1 MIWFDLVCV
10 CFQENQFLE
19 FIFLIFPCLA
29 TTWKTSQRKLNSGQ
43 HRKCNFNRGKCF
55 PFDRTGK
62 HFPFLSLH
70 TFFSNSQITVS
81 LFSSTIGKQQQVHH
95 FFGTIEAL
103 KSRSLS
109 NHFRYLFS
117 FIISFMFIFFS
128 FMFLSS

>member
-1 MIWFDLVCV
+1 MFVSRKTNSWNSFSLFFHVWQQHGKLVN
-10 CFQENQFLE
+10 ENLIPINTENTTLTKESVFL
-19 FIFLIFPCLA
+19 LI
-29 TTWKTSQRKLNSGQ
+29 
-43 HRKCNFNRGKCF
+43 
-55 PFDRTGK
+55 RTGK
-62 HFPFLSLH
+62 HFPFLSLY